1 MLNRNKNKNKYHNPV
16 ILSGC
21 EGSMDSSANAFRM
34 TGEGGRSMVE
44 MLGVLAIIGLLSIGG
59 IAGYKNAMNKHRA
72 NELLNEASKRA
83 VIVAAQRSLGRS
95 GSIAEFKQP
104 ANYTFALT
112 DAQNPNQFN
121 LTITSVDEVVYE
133 KMAELKADNTP
144 LRFIE
149 RSGDGVVT
157 LTYNNDM
164 STTAYASDY
173 RTLED
178 CRGDGQQGRTWCNA
192 GVCVSGGAENC
203 PANCPNGTTWT
214 GEGNPNT
221 ALADK
226 KCQCTDWTTKQCG
239 DNYYC
244 AFSYNATDNKITGA
258 PNTGA
263 PYYQNLSGVCTP
275 VPSSATKDWNF
286 VSDGNTIHMYKYGS
300 MNWWSAYSLCLG
312 AGKQMISLADY
323 GITTA
328 SNTSTTV
335 STMTCMCGTHNTT
348 SDVCTVEDATKG
360 CTADKKCNCWTY
372 LKNLDSSY
380 YWTTNE
386 YGSGGGDVSRF
397 AFYVYSFNSSV
408 DSNLRNYGGYYALC
422 R

>member
-1 MLNRNKNKNKYHNPV
+1 MNTKIKFEQEL
-16 ILSGC
+16 
-21 EGSMDSSANAFRM
+21 
-34 TGEGGRSMVE
+34 GRSMVE
-44 MLGVLAIIGLLSIGG
+44 MLGVLAVIGLLSIGG

-83 VIVAAQRSLGRS
+83 VIVAAQRSLGRG

-104 ANYTFALT
+104 AHYTFALT

-133 KMAELKADNTP
+133 KMAELKGDKTP

-192 GVCVSGGAENC
+192 GVCVSGGASNC

-214 GEGNPNT
+214 GEGDANT
-221 ALADK
+221 ALADG

-244 AFSYNATDNKITGA
+244 EITDYQTTGTCGANKA
-258 PNTGA
+258 
-263 PYYQNLSGVCTP
+263 YYTSIEPGKCKPIKNVDTP
-275 VPSSATKDWNF
+275 DATKLATLTAVGFKNTF
-286 VSDGNTIHMYKYGS
+286 VTSGS
-300 MNWWSAYSLCLG
+300 QTMNWWTAKSWCLG
-312 AGKQMISLADY
+312 QDKDL
-323 GITTA
+323 IT
-328 SNTSTTV
+328 
-335 STMTCMCGTHNTT
+335 
-348 SDVCTVEDATKG
+348 
-360 CTADKKCNCWTY
+360 
-372 LKNLDSSY
+372 
-380 YWTTNE
+380 
-386 YGSGGGDVSRF
+386 
-397 AFYVYSFNSSV
+397 V
-408 DSNLRNYGGYYALC
+408 DSMNCYNTGTSNQITAGSATATYCCASGATCASWSGAWSSSTLSTEANYSPKIVALGKVYGTSKYFWTDSNYYSNSDSCRAFGVYLYEGSVSNFNRYYYDGDDDDVYALC
-422 R
+422 E